1 MLIIISATTMGYTF
15 FGGLKISIMTDR
27 IQAAVVLV
35 LLSVVAMYTFITLKF
50 SLQEKNIS
58 QFLGANEWG
67 YSSLFV
73 MPVAFL
79 CVTLFSESF
88 WQKAWASENKKIL
101 RRGALISSLMNFIVI
116 FIFCLFG
123 LFGLLSGRTDANTN
137 EILRVFYIINSE
149 YEPHKTGFVVKSF
162 MGLLLVVSAFIM
174 GTSALDSLQN
184 GIVASISGVLS
195 PRLPPRAIVLA
206 SCDLNALDL
215 FAVSNIL
222 ATMTAFP
229 IGLGIFTKLK
239 FSMYITDC
247 VPFLSF
253 CLSLLSTMVYACCV
267 EWKKEVAFGVNL
279 LRGLRKALYGNEYSW
294 KFYAVSFFSSILAT
308 ALLSFINYLRLRKF
322 FINFTRIVLKS
333 SKSSAK

>member
-1 MLIIISATTMGYTF
+1 LEK
-15 FGGLKISIMTDR
+15 LKI
-27 IQAAVVLV
+27 VLV

-184 GIVASISGVLS
+184 GI
-195 PRLPPRAIVLA
+195 
-206 SCDLNALDL
+206 
-215 FAVSNIL
+215 
-222 ATMTAFP
+222 
-229 IGLGIFTKLK
+229 GIFTKLK

-267 EWKKEVAFGVNL
+267 EWKKEVAFRVNL

-308 ALLSFINYLRLRKF
+308 ALISFINYLRVLSLFLLR
-322 FINFTRIVLKS
+322 FIFYFQLNE
-333 SKSSAK
+333 